1 MKRKLV
7 TYIVLALST
16 CSLLAGCGKATES
29 GETVDSGKETA
40 IETVTNTEND
50 ATTVSSTGEAPAADA
65 PGEVAVGEAPADGT
79 DAPGEVAN
87 TPADKAGESSTIT
100 IYPGITFAITDDGS
114 HICQIVNPDE
124 IIDAVAA
131 KMNSLSNPD
140 NSAFPEGLE
149 IRNDFVNYDAAQ
161 AISDDDLNACIMDE
175 GLNVSK
181 DSLKTVDDAQQLVPY
196 LAYGK
201 LTLSVIRQ
209 ISDEYNIDLSNAEI
223 HIDFLGG
230 FQIVDATTG
239 EAIMEFTDYASVNGY
254 RYYIASWNENGSR
267 KQVGYAVPDIML

>member
-40 IETVTNTEND
+40 V
-50 ATTVSSTGEAPAADA
+50 ATTTEDKTDAADSEKISDST
-65 PGEVAVGEAPADGT
+65 GEVAVGETPADGT
-79 DAPGEVAN
+79 ATGSGNATEV
-87 TPADKAGESSTIT
+87 
-100 IYPGITFAITDDGS
+100 YPGISFAATDDGS
-114 HICQIVNPDE
+114 IVNPDE
-124 IIDAVAA
+124 VMEAIAA

-140 NSAFPEGLE
+140 DSAFPEGLE

-181 DSLKTVDDAQQLVPY
+181 DNLKTVGDAQQLVPY

-223 HIDFLGG
+223 TIDFIGCFG
-230 FQIVDATTG
+230 VVDKTTG
-239 EAIMEFTDYASVNGY
+239 EPIIQEKEYSSVNGY
-254 RYYIASWNENGSR
+254 RYHIVSWYDNGSL
-267 KQVGYAVPDIML
+267 KQIGYAIPDIML

>member
-40 IETVTNTEND
+40 VVTTTEDRTD
-50 ATTVSSTGEAPAADA
+50 AVDSKEIPDST
-65 PGEVAVGEAPADGT
+65 GEVAVGETPADGT
-79 DAPGEVAN
+79 ATGSSNATEV
-87 TPADKAGESSTIT
+87 
-100 IYPGITFAITDDGS
+100 YPGISFAATDDGS
-114 HICQIVNPDE
+114 IVNPDE
-124 IIDAVAA
+124 VMEAIAT

-161 AISDDDLNACIMDE
+161 AISDDDLNACIMEE

-181 DSLKTVDDAQQLVPY
+181 GNLKTVGDAQQLIPY

-209 ISDEYNIDLSNAEI
+209 ISDEYNLDLSNAEI

-230 FQIVDATTG
+230 FDVVDATTG
-239 EAIMEFTDYASVNGY
+239 EAIMEFTDYTSVNGY
-254 RYYIASWNENGSR
+254 RYYIASWNDNGAR

>member
-7 TYIVLALST
+7 TLILLVVST
-16 CSLLAGCGKATES
+16 CSLLTGCGKTTES
-29 GETVDSGKETA
+29 GEATDSDRETA

-65 PGEVAVGEAPADGT
+65 PGEVAD
-79 DAPGEVAN
+79 
-87 TPADKAGESSTIT
+87 TPADKAGEGSTT
-100 IYPGITFAITDDGS
+100 TVYPGISFTTSDDGS
-114 HICQIVNPDE
+114 IVNPDE
-124 IIDAVAA
+124 VIDAVAA

-149 IRNDFVNYDAAQ
+149 IRNDFVNYDTAQ

-181 DSLKTVDDAQQLVPY
+181 DSLKTVGDAQQLVPY

-223 HIDFLGG
+223 TIDFIGCFG
-230 FQIVDATTG
+230 VVDKTTG
-239 EAIMEFTDYASVNGY
+239 EPIIQEKEYTSVNGY
-254 RYYIASWNENGSR
+254 RYHIVSWYDNGSL
-267 KQVGYAVPDIML
+267 KQIGYAIPDIML